1 MTNKKFTL
9 QLFEWYRLKLPYHNS
24 VYFLKKYS
32 LRYYSNCSIVF
43 FIVYLANLCG
53 QNIINSSAPH
63 RPDWTTEPPLGSYYS
78 YYTGMGISENSL
90 VSAQKHAV
98 TNILS
103 SIVMESSVT
112 VQSKIK
118 TSISE
123 TIETTNG
130 ETEYSL
136 IDKVAQEVI
145 AKGESST
152 IENLSKEEEYWQEI
166 YNNGKNEYRYW
177 ILMKMPKPEY
187 SDLNPSMMTV
197 KQSYGVFPIVKSVF
211 VPGWGQIH
219 KKENKKGFRFLT
231 GFAITL
237 TAGIVTQSMSN
248 NYSIDAQNADS
259 GEWIDYYNTL
269 SEQYYLAST
278 ISYILA
284 GAIYGY
290 NVYDV
295 ISAKGGKIYALN
307 DDVGVFLTLAQG
319 NNQVPQLSIS
329 IDL

>member
-1 MTNKKFTL
+1 MNK
-9 QLFEWYRLKLPYHNS
+9 YRI
-24 VYFLKKYS
+24 
-32 LRYYSNCSIVF
+32 RYYSNCSIVY
-43 FIVYLANLCG
+43 IVVYLSSLCG
-53 QNIINSSAPH
+53 QNIINSSASH
-63 RPDWTTEPPLGSYYS
+63 TPDWTTEPPLGRYYS

-90 VSAQKHAV
+90 VAAQKHAV

-112 VQSKIK
+112 VQSEIK

-123 TIETTNG
+123 TIETRNG
-130 ETEYSL
+130 ETKYSL
-136 IDKVAQEVI
+136 IDKAAQEVI

-166 YNNGKNEYRYW
+166 NNNGKHEYRYW

-187 SDLNPSMMTV
+187 SDLDPSMMTV

-219 KKENKKGFRFLT
+219 KKEKKKGLWLLSS
-231 GFAITL
+231 FAIPL
-237 TAGIVTQSMSN
+237 TAGIATNSISN
-248 NYSIDAQNADS
+248 NYAVDAQNADS

-290 NVYDV
+290 NVYDA
-295 ISAKGGKIYALN
+295 ISSKGAKIYAFN
-307 DDVGVFLTLAQG
+307 DNVGVFLTLAQG
-319 NNQVPQLSIS
+319 NNQVSQLSIS
-329 IDL
+329 IGL